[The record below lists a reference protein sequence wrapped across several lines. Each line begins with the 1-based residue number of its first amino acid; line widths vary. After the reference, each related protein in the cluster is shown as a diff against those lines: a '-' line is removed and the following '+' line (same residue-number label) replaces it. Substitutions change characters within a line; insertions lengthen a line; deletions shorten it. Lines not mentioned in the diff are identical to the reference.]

1 MAKRK
6 SKGLTFGK
14 IFSIILIAFLFALL
28 VGNIIAVFGSD
39 YLVPGIN
46 LHLLTFASYIGILLI
61 AAVVSYIVGG
71 KK

>member
-6 SKGLTFGK
+6 SNQVSFGK
-14 IFSIILIAFLFALL
+14 ICSIILFAFLFALL

-46 LHLLTFASYIGILLI
+46 LHLLTFASYIGIFLI
-61 AAVVSYIVGG
+61 AAFVSCILGG
-71 KK
+71 KN